1 MTVTDSLET
10 MLAERRRLDT
20 AIARAHRL
28 LARLPTFEVGD
39 RVTLR
44 IGADVLYATVAQ
56 LIPDHPTG
64 PAAYIRIAGHSCWF
78 HCAQLSEL
86 RRVCGVC
93 GDCVAMNPQ
102 PGCAS

>member
-1 MTVTDSLET
+1 MSVADSLET
-10 MLAERRRLDT
+10 LLAQRRRLDA
-20 AIARAHRL
+20 AIARAHRV
-28 LARLPTFEVGD
+28 LARIPSFEVGD
-39 RVTLR
+39 RVTLK

-56 LIPDHPTG
+56 LIPDHPSG

-93 GDCVAMNPQ
+93 SDCLAMNQQ
-102 PGCAS
+102 PECAS